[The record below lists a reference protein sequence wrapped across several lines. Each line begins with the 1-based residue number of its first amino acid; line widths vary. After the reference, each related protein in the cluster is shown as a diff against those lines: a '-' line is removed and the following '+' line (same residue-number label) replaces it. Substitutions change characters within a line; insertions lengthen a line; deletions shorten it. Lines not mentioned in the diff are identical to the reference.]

1 MPARMSTKGIELS
14 THMGR
19 SGIAPRFH
27 SNGDSVSESKISGVR
42 LAISLSHYYYYSRNE
57 TVKPVSGKL
66 NASHEHLSSTAAL

>member
-27 SNGDSVSESKISGVR
+27 PNGDSVSESKISGVR
-42 LAISLSHYYYYSRNE
+42 LAISLSHYYYYSRN
-57 TVKPVSGKL
+57 
-66 NASHEHLSSTAAL
+66 